1 MLSNDFFFTSPHSP
15 QNSHANKTFMWS
27 IPVFEGV
34 GVCLHMWS

>member
-15 QNSHANKTFMWS
+15 QNSHAKTFMWS